1 MSKYEDLQAAKFLPQ
16 EVQDA
21 INTFIQ
27 QFLIMLEYD
36 LDEVP
41 REYGVNLIKTLSK
54 YPEYRIL
61 AEELLTTM
69 TRGDIYD

>member
-1 MSKYEDLQAAKFLPQ
+1 MNKYKDLKAAKFLPQ

-27 QFLIMLEYD
+27 QFLIMSEYE
-36 LDEVP
+36 LDEIP
-41 REYGVNLIKTLSK
+41 REYGTNLIRTLSK
-54 YPEYRIL
+54 YPEYRLL
-61 AEELLTTM
+61 AEELLDTM

>member
-1 MSKYEDLQAAKFLPQ
+1 M
-16 EVQDA
+16 V
-21 INTFIQ
+21 
-27 QFLIMLEYD
+27 EYD

-54 YPEYRIL
+54 YPEYRML

>member
-1 MSKYEDLQAAKFLPQ
+1 MSKYEDLKAAKFLPQ

-27 QFLIMLEYD
+27 QFIIMSEYE
-36 LDEVP
+36 LDEIP

-54 YPEYRIL
+54 YPEYRLL
-61 AEELLTTM
+61 AHELLDTM
-69 TRGDIYD
+69 TKGDIYD

>member
-1 MSKYEDLQAAKFLPQ
+1 MNKYKDLKAAKFLPQ

-27 QFLIMLEYD
+27 QFLIMSEYE
-36 LDEVP
+36 LDEMP
-41 REYGVNLIKTLSK
+41 REYGANLIRTLSK
-54 YPEYRIL
+54 YPEYRLL
-61 AEELLTTM
+61 ARELLDTM